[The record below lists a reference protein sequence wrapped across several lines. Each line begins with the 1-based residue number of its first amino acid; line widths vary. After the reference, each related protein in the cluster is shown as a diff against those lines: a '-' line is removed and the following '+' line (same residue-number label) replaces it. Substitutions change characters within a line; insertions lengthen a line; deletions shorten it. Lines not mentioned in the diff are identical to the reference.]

1 MSDLAANTHTILTS
15 YGFRLNY
22 KPGKSAFTLNIRGQG
37 TIAAKQR
44 LHEDNSHTIF
54 CPEWDLN
61 IPITHIYDY
70 LGTHLDPTCSTT
82 VRAIHQITKQKAA
95 MAPLRPTHLRN
106 QQLRTAIKVQL
117 VDMFANCHLYYQAE
131 TWEPLTTST
140 TQALDSARNQAYR
153 TATRRHYLTNNNQ
166 GTNDDDMH
174 ILTNTTDYTT
184 MLRPKRLHYLVSLLQ
199 HGPAILLRTLDAHHA
214 QTIDQQESDTASWLS
229 LITSD
234 VAWMAKIT
242 TKANS
247 TQREWAL
254 QRWIEHADDSPK
266 TFRHQ
271 NQPGTT

>member
-1 MSDLAANTHTILTS
+1 
-15 YGFRLNY
+15 
-22 KPGKSAFTLNIRGQG
+22 
-37 TIAAKQR
+37 
-44 LHEDNSHTIF
+44 
-54 CPEWDLN
+54 
-61 IPITHIYDY
+61 
-70 LGTHLDPTCSTT
+70 
-82 VRAIHQITKQKAA
+82 

-106 QQLRTAIKVQL
+106 RQLRTAIKVQL

-131 TWEPLTTST
+131 TWEPLTSST
-140 TQALDSARNQAYR
+140 RQALDSVRNQAYR

-199 HGPAILLRTLDAHHA
+199 HGPAILLRALDAHHT
-214 QTIDQQESDTASWLS
+214 QTIDQQESDTSSWLS

-247 TQREWAL
+247 TQRKWTM
-254 QRWIEHADDSPK
+254 QGWIEHAHDSPK

-271 NQPGTT
+271 INQARHRSKHIFIDQLATSIWKNKLHTLTTQQSPEPLPTPEPRDYYICYHCGHLSSTQA